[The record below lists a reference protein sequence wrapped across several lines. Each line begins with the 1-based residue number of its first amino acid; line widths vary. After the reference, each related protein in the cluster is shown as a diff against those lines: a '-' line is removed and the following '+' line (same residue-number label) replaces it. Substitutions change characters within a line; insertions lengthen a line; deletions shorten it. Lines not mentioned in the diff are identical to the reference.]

1 MSIYA
6 IVIFVL
12 MCPEALLVFFNH
24 KSIGYMLLRLPLD
37 YLYKLQVYGDSL
49 AYTKGSLMI

>member
-37 YLYKLQVYGDSL
+37 YLYKLQVYGD
-49 AYTKGSLMI
+49 